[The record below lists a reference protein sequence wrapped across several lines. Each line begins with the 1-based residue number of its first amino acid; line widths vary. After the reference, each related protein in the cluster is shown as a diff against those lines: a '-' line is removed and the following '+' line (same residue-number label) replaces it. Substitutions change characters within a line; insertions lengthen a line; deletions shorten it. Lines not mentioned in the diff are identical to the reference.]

1 MDEQILD
8 SLNQKLDSIVQRS
21 RGALEEGEIQDRVD
35 DLRKQAEELV
45 RKYPYR
51 TLAAG
56 IVAGFLLGRLLSDD
70 DS

>member
-21 RGALEEGEIQDRVD
+21 RGVLEEGELQDRVD

-70 DS
+70 D